1 MRRAVSN
8 LLLLSGLLG
17 CASASSLPGAPG
29 ADPQRAVDELLAT
42 DRAFAAAA
50 ANTTIIPA
58 LIAMFTPDISMQ
70 APGGH
75 VVGIPAVTAALSASP
90 ANATNRGRWTPIRG
104 GVSSDGRQ
112 GFTFGYFTIARAD
125 GTELPAKYLSYWIRT
140 ADGWRVAAYKR
151 VPRPAGDVSLAPL
164 PPALPTPGLPV
175 GDSARVRRYA
185 DDLRATELAFS
196 DEAAKIGIGP
206 AFVKFGASDAVNA
219 GGPGARE
226 FVRGNEAI
234 AASVSA
240 GGPTPVI
247 SWAPARVIV
256 ASTGDLGVTIGS
268 IKVRAPA
275 APGGEARIQEVP
287 FFTIWRRATPRDP
300 WRYVAE

>member
-1 MRRAVSN
+1 MRRVVSD
-8 LLLLSGLLG
+8 LLILGGLLG
-17 CASASSLPGAPG
+17 CASAASLPRAPG
-29 ADPQRAVDELLAT
+29 ADPQRAVEELLAT
-42 DRAFAAAA
+42 DRAFASAA

-58 LIAMFTPDISMQ
+58 LVAMFTPDISMQ

-75 VVGIPAVTAALSASP
+75 AVGIPAVTTALSASA
-90 ANATNRGRWTPIRG
+90 ANATNRGRWAPIRG

-140 ADGWRVAAYKR
+140 PDGWRVAAYKR
-151 VPRPAGDVSLAPL
+151 VPRVAGDVSLEL
-164 PPALPTPGLPV
+164 LSPALPAPGLPI
-175 GDSARVRRYA
+175 GDSAQVRRYA
-185 DDLRATELAFS
+185 NDLRATEIAFS
-196 DEAAKIGIGP
+196 DEAAQIGIGP
-206 AFVKFGASDAVNA
+206 AFVKFGASDAVNT
-219 GGPGARE
+219 GGPATRE

-240 GGPTPVI
+240 GGPTPVV
-247 SWAPARVIV
+247 SWAPSRVIV
-256 ASTGDLGVTIGS
+256 SATGDLGVTIGS

-275 APGGEARIQEVP
+275 PPAGEVRIQEVP

>member
-1 MRRAVSN
+1 
-8 LLLLSGLLG
+8 
-17 CASASSLPGAPG
+17 
-29 ADPQRAVDELLAT
+29 
-42 DRAFAAAA
+42 
-50 ANTTIIPA
+50 
-58 LIAMFTPDISMQ
+58 MQ

-75 VVGIPAVTAALSASP
+75 VVGVPAVTTALSANA
-90 ANATNRGRWTPIRG
+90 ANATSHARWTPIRG

-125 GTELPAKYLSYWIRT
+125 GTELPAKYLSYWLRT
-140 ADGWRVAAYKR
+140 ADGWRVVAYKR
-151 VPRPAGDVSLAPL
+151 VPRAAGDVSLDLLSPS
-164 PPALPTPGLPV
+164 LPTPGLPV
-175 GDSARVRRYA
+175 GDSAQVQRYA
-185 DDLRATELAFS
+185 DDLRATEIAFS

-206 AFVKFGASDAVNA
+206 AFVKYGAADAVNA

-240 GGPTPVI
+240 GGPTPVV

-256 ASTGDLGVTIGS
+256 AATGDLGVTIGS

-275 APGGEARIQEVP
+275 APGGEVRIQEVP

>member
-1 MRRAVSN
+1 MRRAVSS
-8 LLLLSGLLG
+8 LLILTGMLG
-17 CASASSLPGAPG
+17 CASAGSMPGALG

-75 VVGIPAVTAALSASP
+75 VVGIPAVTTALSASP

-112 GFTFGYFTIARAD
+112 GFTFGYFTVSRAD
-125 GTELPAKYLSYWIRT
+125 GTELPAKYLSYWVRT

-151 VPRPAGDVSLAPL
+151 VPRAAGEVSLVLL
-164 PPALPTPGLPV
+164 PPSLPTPGLPV
-175 GDSARVRRYA
+175 GDAARVQLYA
-185 DDLRATELAFS
+185 DDLRATEIAFS

-206 AFVKFGASDAVNA
+206 AFVKYGAADAVNA

-226 FVRGNEAI
+226 FVRGNDAI

-240 GGPTPVI
+240 GGPTPVV

-256 ASTGDLGVTIGS
+256 AATGDLGVTIGS
-268 IKVRAPA
+268 IKVRAPS
-275 APGGEARIQEVP
+275 APGGEVRIQEVP